1 VGAGYPVAMPRDS
14 ELTELPGVPVS
25 HSHADR
31 PDAPDDVWD
40 FQDFASWYG
49 TGWEIAAEF
58 LGEPVRAEF
67 VLNPPEYVVGDEL
80 SWLDAIVRRATGRRL
95 DTKVAMA
102 EALSQRFSAIRA
114 YHATSVL
121 EPHTFLQHGL
131 LPLDAH
137 AHQQRAREIFL
148 NGTYPELSSNLLE
161 QAILVVGPD
170 AREGR
175 VFFEANEA
183 LLVGMCGHY
192 LLYGSEYLTA
202 IAASLPGGRDYRQA
216 LKGRGKPTVFICDVP
231 LAAIR
236 STTFL
241 EFAGMALEFM
251 FEHLLTGCGC
261 GLNKYRGAGFSIR
274 VPLDPSCV
282 VGHYHPVGTRDPL
295 TGRR

>member
-1 VGAGYPVAMPRDS
+1 MPRAP
-14 ELTELPGVPVS
+14 ETTELPGMLVS
-25 HSHADR
+25 RPHAER
-31 PDAPDDVWD
+31 PAAPDDVWD
-40 FQDFASWYG
+40 FQEFESWFD
-49 TGWEIAAEF
+49 TSWKIAADF
-58 LGEPVRAEF
+58 LGEAVQAEF
-67 VLNPPEYVVGDEL
+67 ISNPPKHVVGDDL
-80 SWLDAIVRRATGRRL
+80 GWLDATVKRATGRRV
-95 DTKVAMA
+95 DTKAAMA
-102 EALSQRFSAIRA
+102 EALSQRFSAMRA

-121 EPHTFLQHGL
+121 ESHTFLQHGL
-131 LPLDAH
+131 LPLDAP

-148 NGTYPELSSNLLE
+148 TGTYPEISSNVLE
-161 QAILVVGPD
+161 QAIRTVGPD

-202 IAASLPGGRDYRQA
+202 IAASLPEGRDYRQA

-231 LAAIR
+231 LAAIQ
-236 STTFL
+236 STTL
-241 EFAGMALEFM
+241 VEFAGMALEFM

-261 GLNKYRGAGFSIR
+261 GLDKYRGAGFSIR
-274 VPLDPSCV
+274 VPLDPSCI